1 MNTENKERWRIVDT
15 ENKEDDLESSR
26 LEEIEKRLKYLE
38 RRFDNL
44 IMTLKLEFYEG

>member
-1 MNTENKERWRIVDT
+1 MSNQDKEEN
-15 ENKEDDLESSR
+15 LESSR
-26 LEEIEKRLKYLE
+26 LEEIEKKLKDLE

>member
-1 MNTENKERWRIVDT
+1 MNNENKERWRIVNT
-15 ENKEDDLESSR
+15 ENKEGNLEYSR
-26 LEEIEKRLKYLE
+26 LEKIEKNLKDLE

>member
-1 MNTENKERWRIVDT
+1 VRNQNKE
-15 ENKEDDLESSR
+15 ENVESSR
-26 LEEIEKRLKYLE
+26 LEEIEKRLKDLE

>member
-1 MNTENKERWRIVDT
+1 MSNQDKEEN
-15 ENKEDDLESSR
+15 LESYR
-26 LEEIEKRLKYLE
+26 LEEIEKRLKDLE

>member
-1 MNTENKERWRIVDT
+1 MSNQDKEEN
-15 ENKEDDLESSR
+15 LESSR
-26 LEEIEKRLKYLE
+26 LEEIEKRLKDLE